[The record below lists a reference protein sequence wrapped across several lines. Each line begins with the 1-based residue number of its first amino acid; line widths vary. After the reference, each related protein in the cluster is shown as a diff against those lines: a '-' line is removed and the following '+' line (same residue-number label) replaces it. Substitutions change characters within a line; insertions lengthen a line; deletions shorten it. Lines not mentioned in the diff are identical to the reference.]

1 MPAPLSLGPLHHLAL
16 LVEDL
21 AAAEAF
27 YSGTLGLRVDRRW
40 PEPAGGGMRSVW
52 LALGNDSILMLEK
65 ADVGAVRRA
74 DYGGGWHLL
83 AFTIPAAER
92 AKLESDLRARNIAIE
107 ERTDYTLYVRD
118 PEGNRIAFSH
128 YPHPVPQRP

>member
-1 MPAPLSLGPLHHLAL
+1 MALSLGPVHHLAL

-27 YSGTLGLRVDRRW
+27 YAGTLGLRVERRW
-40 PEPAGGGMRSVW
+40 PEAAGGTRSVW
-52 LALGNDSILMLEK
+52 LSLGNDAILMLEK
-65 ADVGAVRRA
+65 ADPGATRRA

-83 AFTIPAAER
+83 AFTITAGER

-107 ERTDYTLYVRD
+107 SRTDYTLYVRD